1 MKTSTILILAGAA
14 GLAAWAYQSGSST
27 GRYSGVNAFRAGI
40 ANGLAAVGATSAAN
54 AVSPACCTGCQG
66 GTGVVGGQQI
76 LIPRG
81 GVPNAMTAGISTIM
95 AINPGAASGT
105 TNAQPVIGGILPVG
119 CGGCN

>member
-1 MKTSTILILAGAA
+1 MRTSTILILAGAA

-66 GTGVVGGQQI
+66 GTGM
-76 LIPRG
+76 
-81 GVPNAMTAGISTIM
+81 NAMTAGISTIM

-105 TNAQPVIGGILPVG
+105 TNAQPVIGGVLPVG